1 LIIFALPKKFFFLFG
16 ILIFYVIFIAYSD
29 FQEFS
34 INISQFDFSYL
45 PIILAFVFLG
55 IMIKSLR
62 QQLLYKQ
69 IEVFISFKTGVLLFI
84 SGLSM
89 EATPGGSGELIK
101 SYYLKKK
108 FGYPLAKTF
117 PTVIMERLLD
127 LTGIAGILLIVGL
140 LLDNYNIISLML
152 ILLSTLSLIFASGKK
167 KKLFNFL
174 LSIIEK
180 IPILKKQAS
189 SFSESY
195 QVFGELTSGKIMTKT
210 LGLSFLVWM
219 TDAIMIYFI
228 FIGFNLNF
236 DIIFSTFSM
245 YSSLLLG
252 VLTMIPAGIGVT
264 EVSFVEILRGEG
276 VDTATS
282 TSLVILFRLVTIWFL
297 TVLGFCA
304 TRYFLKNN

>member
-1 LIIFALPKKFFFLFG
+1 MTLSKKFLLLFG
-16 ILIFYVIFIAYSD
+16 ILIFYVVFIAYSD

-34 INISQFDFSYL
+34 VNISQFEFSYL
-45 PIILAFVFLG
+45 PIILAFIFLG
-55 IMIKSLR
+55 IIIRGTR

-69 IEVFISFKTGVLLFI
+69 IEVFISFKTGILLYI

-89 EATPGGSGELIK
+89 IVTPGGSGELIK
-101 SYYLKKK
+101 SYYLKKN

-117 PTVIMERLLD
+117 PVVIMERLLD
-127 LTGIAGILLIVGL
+127 LAGISGVLLIVGL
-140 LLDNYNIISLML
+140 LLGNYNIILLML
-152 ILLSTLSLIFASGKK
+152 ILLSVVSLIFVSGKK
-167 KKLFNFL
+167 EKLFNFL
-174 LSIIEK
+174 LSILEK
-180 IPILKKQAS
+180 IPILKKQAT

-195 QVFGELTSGKIMTKT
+195 QVFGELTSSKIMTKT
-210 LGLSFLVWM
+210 LGLSFFVWM

-252 VLTMIPAGIGVT
+252 VLTMVPAGVGVT
-264 EVSFVEILRGEG
+264 EVSFVEILKGEG
-276 VDTATS
+276 VDTAVS

-297 TVLGFCA
+297 TALGFCA

>member
-1 LIIFALPKKFFFLFG
+1 MIGFALSKKFFFLFG
-16 ILIFYVIFIAYSD
+16 VFIFYVIFIAYSD
-29 FQEFS
+29 FEEFS

-55 IMIKSLR
+55 IIIKSLR

-69 IEVFISFKTGVLLFI
+69 IEVCISFKTGILLFI

-89 EATPGGSGELIK
+89 IVTPGGSGELIK
-101 SYYLKKK
+101 SYYLKKN

-127 LTGIAGILLIVGL
+127 LAGIVGILLIVGV
-140 LLDNYNIISLML
+140 LLDNHNIIFLML

-180 IPILKKQAS
+180 IPVLKKQAS

-210 LGLSFLVWM
+210 LGLSFFVWM

-228 FIGFNLNF
+228 FMGFNLNF
-236 DIIFSTFSM
+236 DIIFSTFSV

-252 VLTMIPAGIGVT
+252 VLTMVPAGIGVT

-304 TRYFLKNN
+304 TRYFLK

>member
-1 LIIFALPKKFFFLFG
+1 MLFG

-34 INISQFDFSYL
+34 INISKFEFSYL
-45 PIILAFVFLG
+45 PIILGFVLFG
-55 IMIKSLR
+55 VIIRSLR

-69 IEVFISFKTGVLLFI
+69 IGVSISYKTGILLYI

-89 EATPGGSGELIK
+89 IVTPGGSGELIK
-101 SYYLKKK
+101 SYYLKKN

-117 PTVIMERLLD
+117 PTVIVERLQD

-174 LSIIEK
+174 LSILEK
-180 IPILKKQAS
+180 IPILKKQAP

-195 QVFGELTSGKIMTKT
+195 QVFGELTSSKIMTKT
-210 LGLSFLVWM
+210 LGLSFFVWM

-245 YSSLLLG
+245 YGSLLLG
-252 VLTMIPAGIGVT
+252 VLTMVPAGVGVT
-264 EVSFVEILRGEG
+264 EVSFVEILKGEG

>member
-1 LIIFALPKKFFFLFG
+1 LSKKFFFIFG
-16 ILIFYVIFIAYSD
+16 VLIFYVIFIAYSD

-69 IEVFISFKTGVLLFI
+69 IEVFISFKTGILLFI

-210 LGLSFLVWM
+210 LGLSFFVWM

-228 FIGFNLNF
+228 FMGFNLNF

-276 VDTATS
+276 VNTATS

>member
-1 LIIFALPKKFFFLFG
+1 LSKKFFFLFG
-16 ILIFYVIFIAYSD
+16 VLIFYVIFIAYSD

-69 IEVFISFKTGVLLFI
+69 IKVCISFKTGILLFI

-108 FGYPLAKTF
+108 FGHPLAKTF

-127 LTGIAGILLIVGL
+127 LTGIAGILLIVGV

-152 ILLSTLSLIFASGKK
+152 ILLSTLSLIFVSSKK

-210 LGLSFLVWM
+210 LGLSFFVWM

-228 FIGFNLNF
+228 FVGFNLNF

-252 VLTMIPAGIGVT
+252 VLTMVPAGIGVT

>member
-1 LIIFALPKKFFFLFG
+1 MIIFALPKKFFFLFG

-29 FQEFS
+29 FEEFS

-69 IEVFISFKTGVLLFI
+69 IGVFISFKTGILLFI

-140 LLDNYNIISLML
+140 LLDNYSIISLML

-180 IPILKKQAS
+180 IPILKKQVV
-189 SFSESY
+189 SFSKSY

-210 LGLSFLVWM
+210 LGLSFFVWM

-228 FIGFNLNF
+228 FMGFNLNF

-264 EVSFVEILRGEG
+264 EVSFVEILKSEG

-282 TSLVILFRLVTIWFL
+282 TSLIILFRLVTIWFL

>member
-1 LIIFALPKKFFFLFG
+1 MIFALPKKFFFLFG
-16 ILIFYVIFIAYSD
+16 VLIFYVIFIAYSD

-69 IEVFISFKTGVLLFI
+69 IGVFISFKTGILLFI

-304 TRYFLKNN
+304 ARYFLKNN

>member
-1 LIIFALPKKFFFLFG
+1 MV
-16 ILIFYVIFIAYSD
+16 FYVVFIAYAD
-29 FQEFS
+29 FEKFS
-34 INISQFDFSYL
+34 SNISEFDFFYL
-45 PIILAFVFLG
+45 PIILAFIFLD
-55 IMIKSLR
+55 IIIKSVR

-69 IEVFISFKTGVLLFI
+69 IEVCISFKTGILLFI

-89 EATPGGSGELIK
+89 IVTPGGSGELIK
-101 SYYLKKK
+101 SYYLKKN

-127 LTGIAGILLIVGL
+127 LAGIVGILLIVGV
-140 LLDNYNIISLML
+140 LLDNHNIIFLML

-180 IPILKKQAS
+180 IPVLKKQAS

-210 LGLSFLVWM
+210 LGLSFFVWM

-228 FIGFNLNF
+228 FMGFNLNF
-236 DIIFSTFSM
+236 DIIFSTFSV

-252 VLTMIPAGIGVT
+252 SLTMVPAGIGVT

-276 VDTATS
+276 VDTAIS

-304 TRYFLKNN
+304 TRYFLK

>member
-1 LIIFALPKKFFFLFG
+1 MIIFALSKKFFFLFG

-69 IEVFISFKTGVLLFI
+69 IEVCISFKTGILLFI

-210 LGLSFLVWM
+210 LGLSFFVWM

-228 FIGFNLNF
+228 FVGFNLNF

-264 EVSFVEILRGEG
+264 EVSFVEILKSEG

-282 TSLVILFRLVTIWFL
+282 TSLIILFRLVTIWFL

-304 TRYFLKNN
+304 ARYFLKNN

>member
-1 LIIFALPKKFFFLFG
+1 M
-16 ILIFYVIFIAYSD
+16 LIFYVIFIAYSD

-34 INISQFDFSYL
+34 INISQFEFSYL
-45 PIILAFVFLG
+45 PIILALVFLG
-55 IMIKSLR
+55 ILIRGTR

-69 IEVFISFKTGVLLFI
+69 IEVYISFKTGILLYI

-89 EATPGGSGELIK
+89 NVTPGGAGELIK
-101 SYYLKKK
+101 SYYLKKN
-108 FGYPLAKTF
+108 FGYSLAKTF
-117 PTVIMERLLD
+117 PVVIMERLLD
-127 LTGIAGILLIVGL
+127 LAGIVGVLLIVGL
-140 LLDNYNIISLML
+140 LLDNYSL
-152 ILLSTLSLIFASGKK
+152 ILLMLVLLSTVSLIFVSGKK
-167 KKLFNFL
+167 EKLFNFL
-174 LSIIEK
+174 LSILEK
-180 IPILKKQAS
+180 IPILKKQAA

-195 QVFGELTSGKIMTKT
+195 QVFGELTSAKIMTKT
-210 LGLSFLVWM
+210 LGLSFLVWI
-219 TDAIMIYFI
+219 TDAIMVYFI

-252 VLTMIPAGIGVT
+252 VLTMVPAGVGVT

-276 VDTATS
+276 IDTATS

-304 TRYFLKNN
+304 TRYFIKNN

>member
-1 LIIFALPKKFFFLFG
+1 MPKKFFFLFG

-29 FQEFS
+29 FEEFS

-69 IEVFISFKTGVLLFI
+69 IGVFISFKTGILLFI

-140 LLDNYNIISLML
+140 LLDNYSIISLML

-210 LGLSFLVWM
+210 LGLSFFVWM

-228 FIGFNLNF
+228 FMGFNLNF

>member
-29 FQEFS
+29 FEEFS

-69 IEVFISFKTGVLLFI
+69 IEVCISFKTGILLFI

-264 EVSFVEILRGEG
+264 EVSFVEILKSEG

-282 TSLVILFRLVTIWFL
+282 TSLIILFRLVTIWFL

>member
-1 LIIFALPKKFFFLFG
+1 VTLSKKFLLLFG
-16 ILIFYVIFIAYSD
+16 ILIFYVVFIAYSD

-34 INISQFDFSYL
+34 VNISQFEFSYL
-45 PIILAFVFLG
+45 PIILAFIFLG
-55 IMIKSLR
+55 IIIRGTR

-69 IEVFISFKTGVLLFI
+69 IEVFISFKTGILLYI

-89 EATPGGSGELIK
+89 IVTPGGSGELIK
-101 SYYLKKK
+101 SYYLKKN

-117 PTVIMERLLD
+117 PVVIMERLLD
-127 LTGIAGILLIVGL
+127 LAGIGGVLLIVGL
-140 LLDNYNIISLML
+140 LLGNYNIILLML
-152 ILLSTLSLIFASGKK
+152 ILLSVVSLIFVSGKK
-167 KKLFNFL
+167 EKLFNFL
-174 LSIIEK
+174 LSILEK
-180 IPILKKQAS
+180 IPILKKQAT

-195 QVFGELTSGKIMTKT
+195 QVFGELTSSKIMTKT
-210 LGLSFLVWM
+210 LGLSFFVWM

-245 YSSLLLG
+245 YGSLLLG
-252 VLTMIPAGIGVT
+252 VLTMVPAGVGVT
-264 EVSFVEILRGEG
+264 EVSFVEILKGEG
-276 VDTATS
+276 VDTAVS

-297 TVLGFCA
+297 TALGFCA

>member
-1 LIIFALPKKFFFLFG
+1 MLFG

-69 IEVFISFKTGVLLFI
+69 IGVFISFKTGILLFI

-89 EATPGGSGELIK
+89 IVTPGGSGELIK
-101 SYYLKKK
+101 SYYLKKN

-127 LTGIAGILLIVGL
+127 LTGIAGILLIIGL

-210 LGLSFLVWM
+210 LGLSFFVWM

-228 FIGFNLNF
+228 FMGFNLNF

-245 YSSLLLG
+245 YGSLLLG
-252 VLTMIPAGIGVT
+252 VLTMVPAGIGVT
-264 EVSFVEILRGEG
+264 EVSFVEILKGEG
-276 VDTATS
+276 VDTAVS

-297 TVLGFCA
+297 TALGFCA

>member
-1 LIIFALPKKFFFLFG
+1 MSKKFLLLFG
-16 ILIFYVIFIAYSD
+16 FLIFYVVFIAYSD

-34 INISQFDFSYL
+34 INISQFEFSYL
-45 PIILAFVFLG
+45 PIILAFVLFG
-55 IMIKSLR
+55 VTIRSIR

-69 IEVFISFKTGVLLFI
+69 IEVSISFKTGILLYI

-89 EATPGGSGELIK
+89 IVTPGGSGELIK
-101 SYYLKKK
+101 SYYLKKN

-127 LTGIAGILLIVGL
+127 LAGIVGILLIVGV
-140 LLDNYNIISLML
+140 LLDNHNIIFLML

-180 IPILKKQAS
+180 IPVLKKQAS

-210 LGLSFLVWM
+210 LGLSFFVWM

-228 FIGFNLNF
+228 FMGFNLNF
-236 DIIFSTFSM
+236 DIIFSTFSV

-252 VLTMIPAGIGVT
+252 SLTMVPAGIGVT

-276 VDTATS
+276 VDTAIS

-304 TRYFLKNN
+304 TRYFLK

>member
-1 LIIFALPKKFFFLFG
+1 MSKKFFFLFG
-16 ILIFYVIFIAYSD
+16 VLIFYVIFIAYSD

-69 IEVFISFKTGVLLFI
+69 IGVFISFKTGILLFI

-180 IPILKKQAS
+180 IPVLKKQVA
-189 SFSESY
+189 SFSKSY

-210 LGLSFLVWM
+210 LGLSFFVWM

-228 FIGFNLNF
+228 FMGFNLNF

-264 EVSFVEILRGEG
+264 EVSFVEILKSEG

-304 TRYFLKNN
+304 TRYFIKNN

>member
-1 LIIFALPKKFFFLFG
+1 MVFALSKKFLMLFG

-34 INISQFDFSYL
+34 INISQFEFSYL

-69 IEVFISFKTGVLLFI
+69 IEVCISFKTGILLFI

-174 LSIIEK
+174 LSILEK
-180 IPILKKQAS
+180 IPILKKQAA

-195 QVFGELTSGKIMTKT
+195 QVFGELTSSKIMTKT
-210 LGLSFLVWM
+210 LGLSFFVWM

-282 TSLVILFRLVTIWFL
+282 TSLIILFRLVTIWFL